1 MQRVATE
8 EDRAVGQRPRA
19 LTYLQW
25 LGMVITGLVFSLC
38 ISATQPLQR
47 DALLVISVAA
57 VALLIFGFVGPRT
70 QPERTIRLRDGWP
83 WYTVFLAWCAWEV
96 TMYFAGNS
104 YDWPTM
110 SILSDTWLDQSGYR
124 FFGAALWYAG
134 AVWLVR
140 KTRR

>member
-1 MQRVATE
+1 MPHAATDPDDAIEQRS
-8 EDRAVGQRPRA
+8 RA

-25 LGMVITGLVFSLC
+25 LLIVVAGLVFSLC

-47 DALLVISVAA
+47 DALLVVSAAA
-57 VALLIFGFVGPRT
+57 VALLIFSFISPRK
-70 QPERTIRLRDGWP
+70 QPERKIRLRDGWP

-124 FFGAALWYAG
+124 FFAAALWYAG